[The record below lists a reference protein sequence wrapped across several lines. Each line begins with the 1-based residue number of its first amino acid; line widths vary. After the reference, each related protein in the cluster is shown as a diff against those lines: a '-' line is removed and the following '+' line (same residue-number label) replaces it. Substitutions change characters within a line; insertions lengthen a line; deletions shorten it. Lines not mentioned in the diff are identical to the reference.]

1 MLTEQYYVI
10 YDLHDNLE
18 CFILNIDE
26 LSLYTGLRKKDINYK
41 FKNTNNDYI
50 LYRDN
55 NVNKKIYCFN

>member
-10 YDLHDNLE
+10 YDLYDNLE